1 MATHVTKAPDLA
13 ALVKPVRALLRK
25 NLKINAIKLVR
36 ERTDCRLKECKEFV
50 EHVHDWPR
58 KRAEKVAELWISVTR
73 NESVADTLEPELK
86 TAATPES
93 ESLKRESNDAKG
105 MSLADWYAY
114 METHTYAE
122 WEQLLEKCVAMK
134 QAEEPGLESGG
145 ANDNAEEL

>member
-1 MATHVTKAPDLA
+1 MANATGRSAAAKKANETHKRNKYKAL
-13 ALVKPVRALLRK
+13 
-25 NLKINAIKLVR
+25 
-36 ERTDCRLKECKEFV
+36 
-50 EHVHDWPR
+50 
-58 KRAEKVAELWISVTR
+58 
-73 NESVADTLEPELK
+73 
-86 TAATPES
+86 
-93 ESLKRESNDAKG
+93 RESNDAKG